1 VKNKVM
7 WGRRRG
13 NVQAGQYPGAGP
25 FNYLPPWQ
33 RPGWLY
39 GRGSF
44 AYMRYYGAP
53 APINY
58 NPQSYAPQFTQSQ
71 FFQQPPLP
79 LNQRAPY
86 SFTHAPPQLN
96 YLQQPQQLQTHAN
109 CIYFNNGT
117 CTLTGMQVPANGA
130 ACQNFTPKI

>member
-1 VKNKVM
+1 M

-39 GRGSF
+39 GGGF
-44 AYMRYYGAP
+44 AYMRCYGMS

-58 NPQSYAPQFTQSQ
+58 NPQSYAPQFTRSQ

-79 LNQRAPY
+79 LNQRSPY
-86 SFTHAPPQLN
+86 NFTQTSSQLN
-96 YLQQPQQLQTHAN
+96 YLQQLQYLQSHAN
-109 CIYFNNGT
+109 CIYFNNGI
-117 CTLTGMQVPANGA
+117 CALKGIQVSADGV
-130 ACQNFTPKI
+130 ACKNFTPKI